1 MFPHNNIY
9 FLIRQYHNRYR
20 IREFLM
26 TTIELYNFCVTKA
39 NINLSMYNKISHS
52 IWYLVSTFNA
62 KNLFH
67 WSIGIILWGR
77 IIFHSNLLPWYI
89 CQFEI
94 RYFSIHNWQFSE
106 RFWAFTGVIHGLQ
119 NCFNFLLPQD
129 DDDDDMTVAF
139 KLKCIVL
146 I

>member
-1 MFPHNNIY
+1 MFLHNNIN
-9 FLIRQYHNRYR
+9 FLISQYQNRYR
-20 IREFLM
+20 IRAFLM
-26 TTIELYNFCVTKA
+26 TTIELYNFCVTKT

-52 IWYLVSTFNA
+52 IWYLVSTFSA

-67 WSIGIILWGR
+67 WSIALILWGR

-106 RFWAFTGVIHGLQ
+106 RFLSVYRCDTWPAKLLQ
-119 NCFNFLLPQD
+119 FPATTRWWWWWHD
-129 DDDDDMTVAF
+129 SG
-139 KLKCIVL
+139 I
-146 I
+146 